1 MYALVG
7 GRVWL
12 NPTEL
17 RGVVDRASGDKPRD
31 FPRRLEDQLNVFGEE
46 VWCWNE
52 GPETRAT
59 RSRLKYEG
67 GVR

>member
-7 GRVWL
+7 ARIWL
-12 NPTEL
+12 DPSVL
-17 RGVVDRASGDKPRD
+17 RCIVDRASSDKPRD
-31 FPRRLEDQLNVFGEE
+31 FPRELEEQLNVFGEE
-46 VWCWNE
+46 IWCWNE
-52 GPETRAT
+52 GTETRAT